1 MALSP
6 EQMVKIVEKLK
17 KLFDAGALGSRAAS
31 TDNPM
36 LPGEFMDLVW
46 YLIFGRERQED
57 DTRGAAFI
65 FGMWKDQP
73 LLSWN
78 IKELPRGE
86 LVSLLAMSIAMIG
99 RKGGKSIVPEMI
111 SALSAIQEREDA
123 ESAELEQDTAGQKP
137 H

>member
-6 EQMVKIVEKLK
+6 EKMVEITEKIK
-17 KLFDAGALGSRAAS
+17 KLFGVGPLGARAAS

-46 YLIFGRERQED
+46 YLIFGRARQED
-57 DTRGAAFI
+57 DTRGAAFV

-73 LLSWN
+73 LLGWD

-86 LVSLLAMSIAMIG
+86 LISLLAMSIAMIG
-99 RKGGKSIVPEMI
+99 RKGGKSIIPEMI
-111 SALSAIQEREDA
+111 SSLQALQGRD
-123 ESAELEQDTAGQKP
+123 ELEQATEGQAP
-137 H
+137 N